1 MPKKARRKSIKQPL
15 RCPSVIA
22 RSITNPST
30 WWNMGECVAS
40 WSARKVRPGT
50 ITRIGGSCVSMVR
63 ICTGEVCV
71 RSTGRRP
78 SAPAGR

>member
-1 MPKKARRKSIKQPL
+1 M
-15 RCPSVIA
+15 A